1 MKRSRNSI
9 IKIILLALIIS
20 LLTACSSKENN
31 KNERSSTSDYSMEE
45 NVSNSLKETQ
55 KGKLEIP
62 MGDKIVSIYT
72 INLETL
78 EFEKTREKL
87 DLLVKDSKGFIENS
101 NIGFSGYEYSKN
113 YRYGDFSIRI
123 PKDNIEN
130 FNQSIKNIGNITNEI
145 TNKDDVT
152 NYYRDTESRLNL
164 ITSKEKRLTELLE
177 KAVKIE
183 DIIAIESALTDTI
196 SEKEM
201 LERDLKSIDEQ
212 IEYTTV
218 NLQITEVRNF
228 SNIDKFNAS
237 LETRLKSAFKD
248 SWFSFKS
255 AIENLFVFLV
265 FAIPYFIT
273 IFIIIILVILF
284 IRKRRKRKQL

>member
-1 MKRSRNSI
+1 MKKPKNNI
-9 IKIILLALIIS
+9 IKIVLLILTIS
-20 LLTACSSKENN
+20 LLTSCSN
-31 KNERSSTSDYSMEE
+31 KKSNRDELDSTSDYSMNE
-45 NVSNSLKETQ
+45 NVSDSIEETQ

-62 MGDKIVSIYT
+62 TGDKIVSIYT

-101 NIGFSGYEYSKN
+101 NIGFSGYEYSRN

-123 PKDNIEN
+123 PKDNIDS
-130 FNQSIKNIGNITNEI
+130 FNQSIKNIGNITHEM
-145 TNKDDVT
+145 TSKDDVT

-196 SEKEM
+196 YEKEM
-201 LERDLKSIDEQ
+201 LEKDLKSIDEQ

-228 SNIDKFNAS
+228 SNIEKSNAS
-237 LETRLKSAFKD
+237 LGTRLKSAFKD

-265 FAIPYFIT
+265 FALPYLIV
-273 IFIIIILVILF
+273 IVILVILVLLF
-284 IRKRRKRKQL
+284 IRKIRKKR